1 MKKVEFNIP
10 IYDID
15 VVLAQVE
22 DHNDKDEV
30 EELIKDYNMNPDDK
44 STLLKVI
51 ECDNEVGAVTLHE
64 ENVWTITTI
73 FYKMKDEDT
82 KWSSYGHEKRH
93 LEDEVL
99 SRMGINDREAAAYLS
114 GWLTLQF
121 KKLADMYIIS
131 KTESY

>member
-10 IYDID
+10 IYNID

-44 STLLKVI
+44 SALLEVI
-51 ECDNEVGAVTLHE
+51 ECDNEVGAATLHE

-82 KWSSYGHEKRH
+82 KWNCYGHEKRH
-93 LEDEVL
+93 LEDEIL
-99 SRMGINDREAAAYLS
+99 SRMGIYDREAAAYLS

-131 KTESY
+131 KTE